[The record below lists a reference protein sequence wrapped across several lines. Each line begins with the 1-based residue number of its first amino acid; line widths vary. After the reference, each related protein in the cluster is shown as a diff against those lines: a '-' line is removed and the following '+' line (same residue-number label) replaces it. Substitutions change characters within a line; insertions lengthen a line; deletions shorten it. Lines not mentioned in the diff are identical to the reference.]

1 MSGDETAIK
10 SFEEI
15 NYNNKPELL
24 SSDDTST
31 PGNLYDEIIK
41 RLHDI
46 AGVAGTVPSAEGT
59 VVEGTVVEGTVV
71 EGTGAAGTGAA
82 GTGAAGTGA
91 AGTGAAVPDAE
102 DIEDDDIGPSVL
114 GDNQDILDTK
124 KRSPFLKNMLYKLN
138 PSCILFTDE
147 TGFPYFKTENPS
159 GDQPKMLAIC
169 CKKPPQDP
177 ETASNYKGISNDRP
191 VNATI
196 YNKIIDE
203 LIPKNFEGWTHI
215 DSSSTSDSNSGLL
228 LLYALS
234 STPESNSGI
243 VPSLVGV
250 ALYDTNTMTET
261 AIITRMYY
269 KPSNCRKL
277 LLLLE
282 LFLINE
288 KYNNPPI
295 KQLEIPDGIENIL
308 DYKYTQQNGIY
319 TKSLTFPENLIALIS
334 LDPTKLSP
342 ISDTTDELS
351 A

>member
-1 MSGDETAIK
+1 MSGDITTIE

-15 NYNNKPELL
+15 KYNNKPELL

-46 AGVAGTVPSAEGT
+46 AGTDP
-59 VVEGTVVEGTVV
+59 
-71 EGTGAAGTGAA
+71 GAAGTGAP
-82 GTGAAGTGA
+82 GT
-91 AGTGAAVPDAE
+91 VPDAE

-147 TGFPYFKTENPS
+147 TGFPYFKTENPP

-169 CKKPPQDP
+169 CKKPLQDP
-177 ETASNYKGISNDRP
+177 DTASNYKGISNNRP

-308 DYKYTQQNGIY
+308 DYKYTQENGVY

-334 LDPTKLSP
+334 LDPTKLSNVSH
-342 ISDTTDELS
+342 ISGATDALS